1 MIIDSH
7 CHLTDERLFPLVDD
21 IVSQLEENG
30 LDSVITVGYDLPS
43 SQLGVDIAKKYE
55 KVYAMVGMHPHDSQ
69 YMTTEMYDIFRDLA
83 RCEKVVAIGEIGLDY
98 HYDLSPRAIQQRVF
112 KEQIELAHSLKLPIA
127 LHVREAY
134 GDTVN
139 ILEDCK
145 HLLDNGVLLH
155 CYSGS
160 SEMVKVFSKYDCYFA
175 FGGPITFKNAVHNI
189 ESLKAVPL
197 DRLLFETDA
206 PYMTP
211 VPFRGKTNEPKY
223 TALVVDKASEAL
235 GIDKTE
241 LTEKTNKNTKTLFYR
256 MK

>member
-7 CHLTDERLFPLVDD
+7 CHLTDERLFPMVEE
-21 IVSQLEENG
+21 IVSGLEENG
-30 LDSVITVGYDLPS
+30 LESVITVGYDLQS
-43 SQLGVDIAKKYE
+43 SVLGVDIAE
-55 KVYAMVGMHPHDSQ
+55 RFDKVYAMVGMHPHDSQ
-69 YMTTEMYDIFRDLA
+69 YMTEEIYDRFRALA
-83 RCEKVVAIGEIGLDY
+83 KSDKVVAIGEIGLDY
-98 HYDLSPRAIQQRVF
+98 HYDLSPRDVQRKVF
-112 KEQIELAHSLKLPIA
+112 REQIELANSLKLPVA

-134 GDTVN
+134 GDTEK
-139 ILEDCK
+139 ILEESK
-145 HLLDNGVLLH
+145 HLLTNGVLLH

-175 FGGPITFKNAVHNI
+175 FGGPITFKNALHNI
-189 ESLKAVPL
+189 EALKAVPL
-197 DRLLFETDA
+197 DRLLLETDA

-223 TALVVDKASEAL
+223 TALVVDKASEIL

-241 LTEKTNKNTKTLFYR
+241 LIEKTNKNTKTLFYK

>member
-21 IVSQLEENG
+21 IVSHLEENG
-30 LDSVITVGYDLPS
+30 LESVITVGYDLPS

-83 RCEKVVAIGEIGLDY
+83 QSEKVVAIGEIGLDY
-98 HYDLSPRAIQQRVF
+98 HYDLSPREIQQRVF
-112 KEQIELAHSLKLPIA
+112 KEQIDLAHSLKLPIA

-175 FGGPITFKNAVHNI
+175 FGGPITFKNTVHNI

-223 TALVVDKASEAL
+223 TALVVDKASEVL

-241 LTEKTNKNTKTLFYR
+241 LIEKTNKNTKTLFYR